1 MPCGCFFVGRNRIVE
16 DKKMPLY
23 SLSLSLSHVNV
34 MPLHLLKP
42 KAVKPF
48 ISLQLAFLIFLT
60 LTLQT
65 QTKPQN
71 SLFLY
76 IYNLKEEVTYKFDQV
91 GEGIKIITGN
101 KQNAQCISQ
110 QCST

>member
-1 MPCGCFFVGRNRIVE
+1 MPCVCFFVGRNRIVE

-23 SLSLSLSHVNV
+23 SLSLSLSCECNA
-34 MPLHLLKP
+34 LHLLKP

-76 IYNLKEEVTYKFDQV
+76 IYNLKEEVMYKFDQV